1 MLSGM
6 KNGNIVSNIGT
17 IANVANMAGNA
28 FGFNPMNLINNN
40 NKVNAD
46 RMPGI
51 IGQFINNV
59 PQ

>member
-17 IANVANMAGNA
+17 IANVANMTGNA
-28 FGFNPMNLINNN
+28 FGFNPINLINNS
-40 NKVNAD
+40 KVNTGGMA
-46 RMPGI
+46 GI